1 MNNLNKKNETAQEE
15 EKKIDNSRRAI
26 ARAGAITPLM
36 MTLISKTALGQSYH
50 CTPSGMQ
57 SGNLSTHPD
66 TIPCEGAGFT
76 AVLEW
81 HDNAENTSGNGCVDY
96 WLDAGLIP
104 FDIKIKINKKG
115 IEKKKIH
122 IFDIAKNKWRWKTN
136 ADAYDQIFAFAGE
149 NAEATLF
156 ADIFGSGSGTLWEN
170 LTDSSIES
178 DAATAYLNASLNVV
192 RGEFNP
198 VYEDITPEDIV
209 NFYVLAI
216 NGAPGFTTSS
226 GTVIDSSF
234 NAAYYLAGIIIH

>member
-1 MNNLNKKNETAQEE
+1 MNNLNKKNENSQEE

-104 FDIKIKINKKG
+104 FDIKLNKKG
-115 IEKKKIH
+115 KKKIRK
-122 IFDIAKNKWRWKTN
+122 FDANGDWKWEVN
-136 ADAYDQIFAFAGE
+136 DDVYDQISGFTGKERAK
-149 NAEATLF
+149 ATLF
-156 ADIFGSGSGTLWEN
+156 IDVFGSGIGTLWEN
-170 LTDSSIES
+170 LTDNSIES

-192 RGEFNP
+192 QGEFNP
-198 VYEDITPEDIV
+198 VYEDISPDDIV
-209 NFYVLAI
+209 NFYTLAI
-216 NGAPGFTTSS
+216 NGVPGFTTSS
-226 GTVIDSSF
+226 GTVIESSF